1 MSDACSDQRLS
12 LTLKL
17 ACYWLML
24 QGAVYLLLNER
35 LAEILRLRYQAT
47 LLPYIRQSGLAMLAL
62 GLLLRRA
69 VVDPRRQVLAVDV
82 LLLMLLGKVCFMLAF
97 RLGVDVL
104 LPLEWVMLVVDL
116 GLAGGLLLWRTRSSQ
131 MPASEG
137 LLAKPALAVG
147 KDLKAWA
154 QRKQPRPTLSLG
166 DLDGTPLSGPEP
178 IAAAKDLAGPQPSD
192 PRPAAAPAT
201 APLPPPASGQAP
213 PKSKSVSEAVPRMD

>member
-1 MSDACSDQRLS
+1 MNELRSNQRLS

-35 LAEILRLRYQAT
+35 LSQLLRLRYQET

-62 GLLLRRA
+62 GILLRRA

-82 LLLMLLGKVCFMLAF
+82 LLLMLLGKICFMLAF

-104 LPLEWVMLVVDL
+104 LPLEWVIVVVDL

-137 LLAKPALAVG
+137 LLAKPALAMG

-154 QRKQPRPTLSLG
+154 QHKQPRPSFSLG
-166 DLDGTPLSGPEP
+166 DLDGTP
-178 IAAAKDLAGPQPSD
+178 IAAPQSVAPKEAASPPSAA
-192 PRPAAAPAT
+192 PSPAAPSPV
-201 APLPPPASGQAP
+201 PLAPPPPGQDAAKP
-213 PKSKSVSEAVPRMD
+213 KSVSEAVPRMD